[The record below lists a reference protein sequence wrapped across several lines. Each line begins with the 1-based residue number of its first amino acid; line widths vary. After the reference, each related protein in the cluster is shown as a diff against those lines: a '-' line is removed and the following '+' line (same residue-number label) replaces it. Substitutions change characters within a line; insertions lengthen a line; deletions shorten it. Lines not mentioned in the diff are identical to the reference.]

1 MADNAGLHL
10 IVDDVGALL
19 INKHMACKKT
29 PNKIGR
35 IKYTDRNYTT
45 PYNIIVKVQQSEKE
59 KEIGGKSWRSSVKK
73 K

>member
-1 MADNAGLHL
+1 MWMTLVPCSSTNTWL
-10 IVDDVGALL
+10 V
-19 INKHMACKKT
+19 KKT